1 MHKEEPECAAAQIDS
16 RQDVCGCMCVKAV
29 RQIVFMS
36 AGCACTR
43 LFVWVQ
49 AVQQVVS
56 TGIAGYTV
64 SLRGPAGQLKGH
76 EEAANN

>member
-1 MHKEEPECAAAQIDS
+1 
-16 RQDVCGCMCVKAV
+16 
-29 RQIVFMS
+29 MS

-56 TGIAGYTV
+56 TGVAGYTV